1 MKKEG
6 QTPDELKEWGSY
18 VLESI
23 KHIGFG
29 KPEEELL
36 KKVIHSIEGR
46 LSHYYVKKKI
56 KTLKHI
62 VQEIEL
68 WALDLDPH
76 DFEVVNKM
84 MFKKFGKKI
93 GEENFFK
100 KIETVVKR
108 GQIKTVNEYR
118 LLNEFLNS
126 FSGDVSKKEM
136 IEKVTELV
144 FSFELKLNKQKKG

>member
-46 LSHYYVKKKI
+46 LSHYYVKKK
-56 KTLKHI
+56 
-62 VQEIEL
+62 
-68 WALDLDPH
+68 
-76 DFEVVNKM
+76 
-84 MFKKFGKKI
+84 
-93 GEENFFK
+93 
-100 KIETVVKR
+100 
-108 GQIKTVNEYR
+108 
-118 LLNEFLNS
+118 
-126 FSGDVSKKEM
+126 SK
-136 IEKVTELV
+136 L
-144 FSFELKLNKQKKG
+144 